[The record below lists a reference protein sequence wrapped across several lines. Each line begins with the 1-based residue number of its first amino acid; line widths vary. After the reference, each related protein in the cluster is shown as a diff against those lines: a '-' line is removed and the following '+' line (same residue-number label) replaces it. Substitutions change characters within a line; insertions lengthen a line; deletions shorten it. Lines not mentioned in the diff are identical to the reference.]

1 MLISEGTVKMATNPP
16 YDVVTIR
23 MSRSELTMPWG
34 FSIRPPSTIQNV
46 EGGSL
51 ADKAGL
57 RNGDLVDE
65 LQFERNP
72 AYERLHGL
80 MESARHELNII
91 VLRDRV
97 ENYPTRLIEPVEMAA
112 RIWKP
117 SVNYGKIPDPLDSFG
132 QQTGNYNNNNNVRVS
147 LQHQPLQDQKIYG
160 FNQAPRQFGN
170 TPVAKFDPNAPAY
183 LRSEALKLIQET
195 EKTPIQIN
203 NNVPPECFACGRM
216 IIGLMCNAFDKNLHP
231 DCFQCSTCGS
241 SLAQQGHHFIND
253 KFYCDVHG
261 KQRSV
266 QAPTPPLKS
275 VNNAVHGP
283 TVTKNPP
290 RQFNNATNTYQNP
303 ENVVQPNS
311 RYGQAL
317 TSSNNTSRQPV
328 AMKTIPQQQNHANNF
343 AAAFNR
349 TKVPNNNFHQ
359 QPPIQPIQQQPPIQ
373 PFSNPPQDSQRQH
386 GQLFNSGSQPRCE
399 HCGKEING
407 SFVLATGKTWC
418 PEHFTCAN
426 VACNRR
432 LLDCGFVEE
441 SGKKYCEKCFETLI
455 APICAKCGLP
465 ITADCLNALQK
476 QWHPECFVC
485 VHCRQTFG
493 NTAFYLENGQPYCEK
508 DWNQLFTTKC
518 VSCKF
523 PIEAGDRWIE
533 AIGSSFHS
541 NCFNC
546 FSCQVNLEGQNFYAR
561 DGHPFCRA
569 HA

>member
-1 MLISEGTVKMATNPP
+1 MP
-16 YDVVTIR
+16 
-23 MSRSELTMPWG
+23 ELM
-34 FSIRPPSTIQNV
+34 
-46 EGGSL
+46 
-51 ADKAGL
+51 
-57 RNGDLVDE
+57 
-65 LQFERNP
+65 
-72 AYERLHGL
+72 
-80 MESARHELNII
+80 
-91 VLRDRV
+91 VL
-97 ENYPTRLIEPVEMAA
+97 
-112 RIWKP
+112 
-117 SVNYGKIPDPLDSFG
+117 
-132 QQTGNYNNNNNVRVS
+132 
-147 LQHQPLQDQKIYG
+147 
-160 FNQAPRQFGN
+160 
-170 TPVAKFDPNAPAY
+170 
-183 LRSEALKLIQET
+183 
-195 EKTPIQIN
+195 
-203 NNVPPECFACGRM
+203 
-216 IIGLMCNAFDKNLHP
+216 
-231 DCFQCSTCGS
+231 
-241 SLAQQGHHFIND
+241 ND
-253 KFYCDVHG
+253 KFIPYNPNLSQSNRSLDDCLQKTGAFLSFLADVG
-261 KQRSV
+261 LV
-266 QAPTPPLKS
+266 GAGNQA
-275 VNNAVHGP
+275 
-283 TVTKNPP
+283 
-290 RQFNNATNTYQNP
+290 ATM
-303 ENVVQPNS
+303 NS
-311 RYGQAL
+311 EAPKDWRL
-317 TSSNNTSRQPV
+317 WSNGID
-328 AMKTIPQQQNHANNF
+328 KKF
-343 AAAFNR
+343 
-349 TKVPNNNFHQ
+349 PNNNFHQ